1 MKYLLDTHAFI
12 WASATPDV
20 LSVNAEAIIANSQN
34 QIYLSLVSLWEMQIK
49 IHTGKFKFPIPLS
62 QVIMNQQHKNFI
74 QILSIEPSHIYELD
88 NLPLHHRDPFDRL
101 LIAQSVAANLPLITD
116 DTQIAKYPVQIVW

>member
-34 QIYLSLVSLWEMQIK
+34 QIFLSLVSL
-49 IHTGKFKFPIPLS
+49 
-62 QVIMNQQHKNFI
+62 
-74 QILSIEPSHIYELD
+74 
-88 NLPLHHRDPFDRL
+88 
-101 LIAQSVAANLPLITD
+101 
-116 DTQIAKYPVQIVW
+116 